1 MFFSRQL
8 PAPLSVLLFVTLLPL
23 AAHGYFKVTAPTK
36 GIEWANGQTY
46 PVTWTKGLLDG
57 VDFVDLELTRMS
69 TDGLILVARDVPSST
84 GGLNIAL
91 NSVPAGDDYFLL
103 VLNSTH
109 GIMYATSQPFSI
121 VDSGS
126 SNSSVQPIASKPT
139 VTVSG
144 GPNPTAQFAAT
155 FGSSSGAVRA
165 WHPKPAAVLS
175 ACFISLAM
183 FAGAVAVL

>member
-1 MFFSRQL
+1 
-8 PAPLSVLLFVTLLPL
+8 
-23 AAHGYFKVTAPTK
+23 
-36 GIEWANGQTY
+36 
-46 PVTWTKGLLDG
+46 
-57 VDFVDLELTRMS
+57 MS
-69 TDGLILVARDVPSST
+69 TDGLILVARDVPSSS

-109 GIMYATSQPFSI
+109 WHHPL
-121 VDSGS
+121 
-126 SNSSVQPIASKPT
+126 ASKPT
-139 VTVSG
+139 VTLSG

-155 FGSSSGAVRA
+155 FGSSSGAL
-165 WHPKPAAVLS
+165 LS

>member
-1 MFFSRQL
+1 MFSPRQSL
-8 PAPLSVLLFVTLLPL
+8 SPLFVLLFVTLLPL
-23 AAHGYFKVTAPTK
+23 AAHGYFQVTAPGK

-57 VDFVDLELTRMS
+57 VDFIDLELTRMQ
-69 TDGLILVARDVPSST
+69 TDGLILIARDIPSSS
-84 GGLNIAL
+84 GGINLAL
-91 NSVPAGDDYFLL
+91 DSVPAADDYFLL
-103 VLNSTH
+103 FINSTH
-109 GIMYATSQPFSI
+109 GMMYGTSPMFSI

-126 SNSSVQPIASKPT
+126 SNSSAQPIPLKPT

-144 GPNPTAQFAAT
+144 GPNPTAQFVAT

-165 WHPKPAAVLS
+165 WRPDAAAVLS

-183 FAGAVAVL
+183 FAGAAAVL